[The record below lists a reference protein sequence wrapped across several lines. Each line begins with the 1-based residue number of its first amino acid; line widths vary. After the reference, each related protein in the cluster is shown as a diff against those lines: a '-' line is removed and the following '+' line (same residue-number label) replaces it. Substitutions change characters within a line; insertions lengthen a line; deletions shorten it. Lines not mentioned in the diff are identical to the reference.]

1 MDFDLSEEQTILQNT
16 VRRFVQEQCPREYA
30 RELDNTGKFPEDLW
44 QTKNSGNLMSNHTCQ
59 AVCGLDSTYGEGGSE
74 INRVL

>member
-44 QTKNSGNLMSNHTCQ
+44 QKMADLGFLGLPVSTK
-59 AVCGLDSTYGEGGSE
+59 YGGSGCSM
-74 INRVL
+74 IDMVIYFICWL